1 MADVIELL
9 SELEDIVD
17 KGFEIPFAKK
27 TLINK
32 EQVLALINDI
42 SLQLPDE
49 LRMAKSVAEDRSRI
63 LADAQKQAD
72 LIIKN
77 AEQKIISMIDEHE
90 ITKRAT
96 EQANEI
102 VMKAQKNARDIRLGT
117 LEYADNVLQRVDS
130 TLKTMSETL
139 QKSRSELR
147 K

>member
-1 MADVIELL
+1 
-9 SELEDIVD
+9 
-17 KGFEIPFAKK
+17 
-27 TLINK
+27 
-32 EQVLALINDI
+32 
-42 SLQLPDE
+42 
-49 LRMAKSVAEDRSRI
+49 MAKSVAEDRSRI

-90 ITKRAT
+90 ITKRAN

>member
-1 MADVIELL
+1 MDIIELIA
-9 SELEDIVD
+9 ELE
-17 KGFEIPFAKK
+17 E
-27 TLINK
+27 TINK
-32 EQVLALINDI
+32 SYEFPFIKKAFVNKEELLNIIGDI

-117 LEYADNVLQRVDS
+117 L
-130 TLKTMSETL
+130 
-139 QKSRSELR
+139 
-147 K
+147 

>member
-1 MADVIELL
+1 MDIIELIA
-9 SELEDIVD
+9 ELE
-17 KGFEIPFAKK
+17 E
-27 TLINK
+27 TINK
-32 EQVLALINDI
+32 SYEFPFIKKAFVNKEELLNIIGDI